1 MKHNRFRRLILSTLL
16 VITTACI
23 SIYAVRPSG
32 TYFEVTKHL
41 EILTSVFKGV
51 HEFYVEEPEPG
62 TLMSVAIDAMLDE
75 LDPYTIYYPES
86 RIEDLRFMNT
96 GEYGGIGALV
106 QPIDGRT
113 TVIEVY
119 EGYPAQEAGMRPGD
133 ILLSV
138 DGRELDGD
146 NADEDV
152 AELLKGE
159 SGSQVEVRLERPF
172 GGGILDLTVDR
183 AKVRVPAVTYSG
195 MLDDSTGY
203 IYLSK
208 FTRGSAGEVRK
219 ALMSLRDSAGMRQLV
234 LDLRGNGG
242 GLLKESVSIVNL
254 FVPKGTEIVSTRGKS
269 DQWNKSYLALGR
281 PTAEDMPL
289 VVLIDGQSASAS
301 EIVSGTLQ
309 DLDRA
314 VIVGMESFGKGL
326 VQQTKEMAFNTQLKV
341 TVAKYY
347 TASGRCIQRLDYG
360 GERDAQG
367 KAKAVSDTLLRT
379 FRTSGG
385 RPVVEGRG
393 IQPDIELETPYMS
406 TLLQRLLDEYE
417 VFHYATKVAAGLDST
432 DVPDPVSY
440 TMTEEDWTGFVPF
453 LEDADFEYTTESMR
467 ALDDLREVVRMEQY
481 DGVAGA
487 ALQQLGGAIEPNLDR
502 DLGLFEE
509 EVRQTLEEEV
519 VLRFHHAAG
528 MVERSL
534 TQDPTVSRALAV
546 FGEEMADVI
555 GWTKP
560 ASGAEDPSRE

>member
-1 MKHNRFRRLILSTLL
+1 MNILRSRRLLLPLILVAL
-16 VITTACI
+16 TTVAGVR
-23 SIYAVRPSG
+23 AVAPSG

-62 TLMSVAIDAMLDE
+62 TLMSTAIKAMLDE

-113 TVIEVY
+113 TVVEVY
-119 EGYPAQEAGMRPGD
+119 EGYPAQEAGLQPGD
-133 ILLSV
+133 IVLSV
-138 DGRELDGD
+138 DGRTLDEDFDGD
-146 NADEDV
+146 EVGD
-152 AELLKGE
+152 LLKGE
-159 SGSQVEVRLERPF
+159 SGSTVDIRIERPH
-172 GGGILDLTVDR
+172 GGGVLDLTVDR
-183 AKVRVPAVTYSG
+183 AKVRIPAVTYSG
-195 MLDDSTGY
+195 MLDDTTGY

-208 FTRGSAGEVRK
+208 FTRGSAGEVRQ

-242 GLLKESVSIVNL
+242 GLLNESVSIVNL
-254 FVPKGTEIVSTRGKS
+254 FVPKGTEIVSTKGKS
-269 DQWNKSYLALGR
+269 DNWNKSYKALGR

-326 VQQTKEMAFNTQLKV
+326 VQQTKDMAFNTRLKV

-360 GERDAQG
+360 GQRDAQG
-367 KAKAVSDTLLRT
+367 KAQAVSDTLLRT
-379 FRTSGG
+379 FRTKGG
-385 RPVVEGRG
+385 RPVLEGRG
-393 IQPDIELETPYMS
+393 IQPDIEVEVPFMS
-406 TLLQRLLDEYE
+406 TLLEGLLSDYQ
-417 VFHYATKVAAGLDST
+417 VFHYATKVAAGLDSS
-432 DVPDPVSY
+432 DVSDPVTF
-440 TMTEEDWTGFVPF
+440 TMGDDDWSGFRAH
-453 LEDADFEYTTESMR
+453 LEGDGFEYSTESM
-467 ALDDLREVVRMEQY
+467 AVLEELREVVGLEQY
-481 DGVAGA
+481 DGVAGS
-487 ALQQLGGAIEPNLDR
+487 ALENLGSTLEPNLER
-502 DLGLFEE
+502 DLALFEE
-509 EVRQTLEEEV
+509 EIRQTLEEEV
-519 VLRFHHAAG
+519 VLRFHYAAG

-534 TQDPTVSRALAV
+534 TRDLTVKRALEV
-546 FGEEMADVI
+546 FGDEMNATI
-555 GWTKP
+555 GWP
-560 ASGAEDPSRE
+560 AEDGQSPTGSRQ

>member
-1 MKHNRFRRLILSTLL
+1 MKPVRFLRISALL
-16 VITTACI
+16 LTVAFAAAMGIQAM
-23 SIYAVRPSG
+23 RPSG

-62 TLMSVAIDAMLDE
+62 TLMSVAIRAMLDE
-75 LDPYTIYYPES
+75 LDPYTVYYPES

-113 TVIEVY
+113 TVLEVY
-119 EGYPAQEAGMRPGD
+119 EGYPAQQAGIRPGD
-133 ILLSV
+133 ILLEV
-138 DGRELDGD
+138 DGRAVEDGMD
-146 NADEDV
+146 GGDV
-152 AELLKGE
+152 GELLEGE
-159 SGSQVEVRLERPF
+159 SGSAVRVKLERPF
-172 GGGILDLTVDR
+172 GGGTLDFTVER
-183 AKVRVPAVTYSG
+183 TKVRIPAVTYFG

-208 FTRGSAGEVRK
+208 FTRGSAGEVRD
-219 ALMSLRDSAGMRQLV
+219 ALLALRDSAGMKQLV

-242 GLLKESVSIVNL
+242 GLLNESVSIVNL

-269 DQWNKSYLALGR
+269 PQWNKSYKALGR

-326 VQQTKEMAFNTQLKV
+326 VQQTKDMAFNTRLKV

-360 GERDAQG
+360 GERDDQG

-379 FRTSGG
+379 FRTTGG
-385 RPVVEGRG
+385 RPVIEGRG
-393 IQPDIELETPYMS
+393 IQPDIEVEVPFMS
-406 TLLQRLLDEYE
+406 TLLQRLVDDFE
-417 VFHYATKVAAGLDST
+417 VFHYATKVASGLDSA
-432 DVPDPVSY
+432 DVPDPVEFGLNEAQWS
-440 TMTEEDWTGFVPF
+440 GFRTF
-453 LEDADFEYTTESMR
+453 LEDGDFEYTTESMM
-467 ALDDLREVVRMEQY
+467 AVEELREIVEMEQY
-481 DGVAGA
+481 AGVASA
-487 ALQQLGGAIEPNLDR
+487 SLDQLTTALEPNLER
-502 DLGLFEE
+502 DLGLFET
-509 EVRQTLEEEV
+509 EVRQTLEDEV
-519 VLRFHHAAG
+519 VLRFHYASG

-534 TQDPTVSRALAV
+534 TQDPTVDRALQV
-546 FGEEMADVI
+546 FGEEMTSVI
-555 GWTKP
+555 GPRP
-560 ASGAEDPSRE
+560 ASGEAGTPSRE

>member
-1 MKHNRFRRLILSTLL
+1 MKHNRLRPLALSTLL
-16 VITTACI
+16 VAITACI

-119 EGYPAQEAGMRPGD
+119 EGYPAQEAGIRPGD

-138 DGRELDGD
+138 DGKTIDGE
-146 NADEDV
+146 ADEDV
-152 AELLKGE
+152 GEWLKGE
-159 SGSQVEVRLERPF
+159 SGSQVEVRIDRPF
-172 GGGILDLTVDR
+172 GGGVLDLKVDR

-195 MLDDSTGY
+195 MLDDTTGY
-203 IYLSK
+203 IYLAK

-219 ALMSLRDSAGMRQLV
+219 ALMSLRDSAGMKQLV

-326 VQQTKEMAFNTQLKV
+326 VQQTKDMAFNTRLKV

-379 FRTSGG
+379 FRTTGG
-385 RPVVEGRG
+385 RPVIEGRG
-393 IQPDIELETPYMS
+393 IQPDIEVETPYMS

-417 VFHYATKVAAGLDST
+417 VFHYATRVASALDST

-440 TMTEEDWTGFVPF
+440 SMTESDWRGFIPF
-453 LEDADFEYTTESMR
+453 LEEAGFDYTTESLA
-467 ALDDLREVVRMEQY
+467 ALEDLREIVRMEQY
-481 DGVAGA
+481 DGVAGEA
-487 ALQQLGGAIEPNLDR
+487 MQQLDRALEPNLDR
-502 DLGLFEE
+502 DLGLFED

-519 VLRFHHAAG
+519 VLRFHYAAG

-534 TQDPTVSRALAV
+534 TRDPTVSRALDV
-546 FGEEMADVI
+546 FGAEMAEVI
-555 GWTKP
+555 GW
-560 ASGAEDPSRE
+560 SGTTGAAEDPTRE

>member
-1 MKHNRFRRLILSTLL
+1 MKHNRSRPLAVSTLL
-16 VITTACI
+16 VAITACI

-119 EGYPAQEAGMRPGD
+119 EGYPAQEAGIRPGD

-138 DGRELDGD
+138 DGKSIDGE
-146 NADEDV
+146 ADEDV
-152 AELLKGE
+152 GEWLKGE
-159 SGSQVEVRLERPF
+159 SGSQVEVRIDRPY
-172 GGGILDLTVDR
+172 GGGVLDLTVDR

-195 MLDDSTGY
+195 MLDDTTGY

-219 ALMSLRDSAGMRQLV
+219 ALMSLRDSAGMKQLV

-326 VQQTKEMAFNTQLKV
+326 VQQTKDMAFNTRLKV

-379 FRTSGG
+379 FRTTGG
-385 RPVVEGRG
+385 RPVIEGRG
-393 IQPDIELETPYMS
+393 IQPDIEVETPYMS

-417 VFHYATKVAAGLDST
+417 VFHYATRVASALDST

-440 TMTEEDWTGFVPF
+440 RMTESDWRGFIPF
-453 LEDADFEYTTESMR
+453 LEEAGFDYTTESMA
-467 ALDDLREVVRMEQY
+467 ALEDLREVVRMEQY
-481 DGVAGA
+481 DGVAGEA
-487 ALQQLGGAIEPNLDR
+487 MQQLDRALEPNLDR
-502 DLGLFEE
+502 DLGLFED

-519 VLRFHHAAG
+519 VLRFHYAAG

-534 TQDPTVSRALAV
+534 TRDPTVSRALDV
-546 FGEEMADVI
+546 FGAEMAEVI
-555 GWTKP
+555 GW
-560 ASGAEDPSRE
+560 SGTTGAGEDPTRE

>member
-1 MKHNRFRRLILSTLL
+1 MTSFRFRPVLTTLL
-16 VITTACI
+16 LVGVIAGIGIRAT
-23 SIYAVRPSG
+23 RPSG

-62 TLMSVAIDAMLDE
+62 TLMGVAIKAMLE
-75 LDPYTIYYPES
+75 KLDPYTIYYPES

-106 QPIDGRT
+106 QPIGGRT
-113 TVIEVY
+113 TVVEVY
-119 EGYPAQEAGMRPGD
+119 EGYPAQEVGIRPGD
-133 ILLSV
+133 IVISV
-138 DGRELDGD
+138 DGRRIGDDMDGD
-146 NADEDV
+146 EVGD
-152 AELLKGE
+152 LLKGE
-159 SGSQVEVRLERPF
+159 SGSEVEVVIERPH
-172 GGGILDLTVDR
+172 GGGLLTLTVER

-195 MLDDSTGY
+195 MLNDTTGY
-203 IYLSK
+203 IYLAQ

-219 ALMSLRDSAGMRQLV
+219 ALMALRDSAGMKQLV

-242 GLLKESVSIVNL
+242 GLLNESVSIVNL
-254 FVPKGTEIVSTRGKS
+254 FVPKGTEIVSTKGKS
-269 DQWNKSYLALGR
+269 DNWNKSYKALGN

-326 VQQTKEMAFNTQLKV
+326 VQQTKDMAFNTRLKV

-360 GERDAQG
+360 GERDEQG

-379 FRTSGG
+379 FLTKGG
-385 RPVVEGRG
+385 RPVIEGRG
-393 IQPDIELETPYMS
+393 IQPDIEVETPFMS
-406 TLLQRLLDEYE
+406 TLLERLLDSYE
-417 VFHYATKVAAGLDST
+417 VFHYATALSSRLDTT
-432 DVPDPVSY
+432 DVPDPVGYEMS
-440 TMTEEDWTGFVPF
+440 EEDWKGFKTH
-453 LEDADFEYTTESMR
+453 LEAAGFEYSTECMMV
-467 ALDDLREVVRMEQY
+467 LEELREVVGLEQY
-481 DGVAGA
+481 DAVADVPLL
-487 ALQQLGGAIEPNLDR
+487 ALEEALAPNLDR
-502 DLGLFEE
+502 DLGLFED

-519 VLRFHHAAG
+519 VMRFHHASG

-534 TQDPTVSRALAV
+534 TRDPTVHRALEV
-546 FGEEMADVI
+546 FGGEMTTVLGAVAPSP
-555 GWTKP
+555 GVSP
-560 ASGAEDPSRE
+560 ARQ

>member
-1 MKHNRFRRLILSTLL
+1 MNNLRTRRLLLPLTLVVL
-16 VITTACI
+16 TAVAGVR
-23 SIYAVRPSG
+23 AVAPSG

-62 TLMSVAIDAMLDE
+62 TLMSAAIKAMLEE
-75 LDPYTIYYPES
+75 LDPYTVYYPES

-113 TVIEVY
+113 TVVEVY
-119 EGYPAQEAGMRPGD
+119 EGYPAQEAGLKPGD
-133 ILLSV
+133 IVLSV
-138 DGRELDGD
+138 DGRTLEDDMGGD
-146 NADEDV
+146 EV
-152 AELLKGE
+152 GELLKGE
-159 SGSQVEVRLERPF
+159 SGSEVEVRIERPH
-172 GGGILDLTVDR
+172 GGGILDLTVNR
-183 AKVRVPAVTYSG
+183 AKVRIPAVTYSG
-195 MLDDSTGY
+195 MLDDTTGY

-269 DQWNKSYLALGR
+269 DNWNKSYTALGR

-326 VQQTKEMAFNTQLKV
+326 VQQTKDMAFNTRLKV

-360 GERDAQG
+360 GQRDAQG
-367 KAKAVSDTLLRT
+367 KAQAVSDTLLRT
-379 FRTSGG
+379 FQTKGG
-385 RPVVEGRG
+385 RPVIEGRG
-393 IQPDIELETPYMS
+393 IQPDIEVEVPFMS
-406 TLLQRLLDEYE
+406 TLLEGLLSDYQ
-417 VFHYATKVAAGLDST
+417 VFHYATQVAAGLDSI
-432 DVPDPVSY
+432 DVPDPVDY
-440 TMTEEDWTGFVPF
+440 A
-453 LEDADFEYTTESMR
+453 LADADWQGFQPHLEAQGFEYTTESMTV
-467 ALDDLREVVRMEQY
+467 LGELREAIGIEQY
-481 DGVAGA
+481 DGVAGE
-487 ALQQLGGAIEPNLDR
+487 ALEQLNKQLEPNLER
-502 DLGLFEE
+502 DLALFETE
-509 EVRQTLEEEV
+509 IRQTLEEEV
-519 VLRFHHAAG
+519 VLRFHYAAG

-534 TQDPTVSRALAV
+534 AHDPTVKRALEV
-546 FGEEMADVI
+546 FGDEMAATI
-555 GWTKP
+555 GWKELSP
-560 ASGAEDPSRE
+560 AEAPGTSE

>member
-1 MKHNRFRRLILSTLL
+1 MKHNRSRPLAVSTLL
-16 VITTACI
+16 VAITACI

-106 QPIDGRT
+106 QPINGRT

-119 EGYPAQEAGMRPGD
+119 EGYPAQEAGIRPGD

-138 DGRELDGD
+138 DGKSIDGE
-146 NADEDV
+146 ADEDV
-152 AELLKGE
+152 GEWLKGE
-159 SGSQVEVRLERPF
+159 SGSQVEVRIDRPY
-172 GGGILDLTVDR
+172 GGGVLDLTVDR

-195 MLDDSTGY
+195 MLDDTTGY

-219 ALMSLRDSAGMRQLV
+219 ALMSLRDSAGMKQLV

-326 VQQTKEMAFNTQLKV
+326 VQQTKDMAFNTRLKV

-379 FRTSGG
+379 FRTTGG
-385 RPVVEGRG
+385 RPVIEGRG
-393 IQPDIELETPYMS
+393 IQPDIEVETPYMS

-417 VFHYATKVAAGLDST
+417 VFHYATRVASALDST

-440 TMTEEDWTGFVPF
+440 RMTESDWRGFIPF
-453 LEDADFEYTTESMR
+453 LEEAGFDYTTESMA
-467 ALDDLREVVRMEQY
+467 ALEDLREVVRMEQY
-481 DGVAGA
+481 DGVAGEA
-487 ALQQLGGAIEPNLDR
+487 MQQLDRALEPNLDR
-502 DLGLFEE
+502 DLGLFED

-519 VLRFHHAAG
+519 VLRFHYAAG

-534 TQDPTVSRALAV
+534 TRDPTVSRALDV
-546 FGEEMADVI
+546 FGAEMAEVI
-555 GWTKP
+555 GW
-560 ASGAEDPSRE
+560 SGTTGAGEDPTRE

>member
-1 MKHNRFRRLILSTLL
+1 MKHNRLRPLALSTLL
-16 VITTACI
+16 VAITACI

-106 QPIDGRT
+106 EPIDGRT

-119 EGYPAQEAGMRPGD
+119 EGYPAQEAGIRPGD

-138 DGRELDGD
+138 DGKTIDGE
-146 NADEDV
+146 ADEDV
-152 AELLKGE
+152 GEWLKGE
-159 SGSQVEVRLERPF
+159 SGSQVKVRIDRPF
-172 GGGILDLTVDR
+172 GGGVLDLTVDR

-195 MLDDSTGY
+195 MLDDTTGY
-203 IYLSK
+203 IYLAK

-219 ALMSLRDSAGMRQLV
+219 ALMSLRDSAGMKQLV

-326 VQQTKEMAFNTQLKV
+326 VQQTKDMAFNTRLKV

-379 FRTSGG
+379 FRTTGG
-385 RPVVEGRG
+385 RPVIEGRG
-393 IQPDIELETPYMS
+393 IQPDIEVETPYMS

-417 VFHYATKVAAGLDST
+417 VFHYATRVASALDST

-440 TMTEEDWTGFVPF
+440 SMTESDWRGFIPF
-453 LEDADFEYTTESMR
+453 LEEAGFDYTTESLA
-467 ALDDLREVVRMEQY
+467 ALEDLREIVRMEQY
-481 DGVAGA
+481 DGVAGEA
-487 ALQQLGGAIEPNLDR
+487 MQQLDRALEPNLDR
-502 DLGLFEE
+502 DLGLFED

-519 VLRFHHAAG
+519 VLRFHYAAG

-534 TQDPTVSRALAV
+534 TRDPTVSRALDV
-546 FGEEMADVI
+546 FGAEMAEVI
-555 GWTKP
+555 GW
-560 ASGAEDPSRE
+560 SGTTGAAEDPTRE

>member
-1 MKHNRFRRLILSTLL
+1 MKTFRSHKVVMTVLLAGVTALIGLRAAQL
-16 VITTACI
+16 
-23 SIYAVRPSG
+23 PG

-75 LDPYTIYYPES
+75 LDPYTVYYPES

-106 QPIDGRT
+106 QPINGKT
-113 TVIEVY
+113 TIIEVY
-119 EGYPAQEAGMRPGD
+119 EGYPAQEAGLRPGD
-133 ILLSV
+133 VVLAVGGQS
-138 DGRELDGD
+138 LDGD
-146 NADEDV
+146 TNTEEVGD
-152 AELLKGE
+152 LLKGE
-159 SGSQVEVRLERPF
+159 SGSEIEIRIDRPYAGGVMDVMVE
-172 GGGILDLTVDR
+172 R

-195 MLDDSTGY
+195 MLDDTTGY

-219 ALMSLRDSAGMRQLV
+219 ALMSLRDSAGMTQLV
-234 LDLRGNGG
+234 FDLRGNGG
-242 GLLKESVSIVNL
+242 GLLNESVSIVNL

-269 DQWNKSYLALGR
+269 ENWNKSYKALGR

-314 VIVGMESFGKGL
+314 VIVGTESFGKGL
-326 VQQTKEMAFNTQLKV
+326 VQQTKDMAFNTRLKV

-360 GERDAQG
+360 GERDSQG
-367 KAKAVSDTLLRT
+367 KARAVSDTLLRT
-379 FRTSGG
+379 FETTGG
-385 RPVVEGRG
+385 RPVIEGRG
-393 IQPDIELETPYMS
+393 IQPDIEVETPFMS
-406 TLLQRLLDEYE
+406 TLLQRLLDEFE
-417 VFHYATKVAAGLDST
+417 VFHYATQVAAGLDST

-440 TMTEEDWTGFVPF
+440 ALTASDWAGFLSS
-453 LEDADFEYTTESMR
+453 LETAGFEYDTESM
-467 ALDDLREVVRMEQY
+467 VVLEELQKVVGLEQY
-481 DGVAGA
+481 QGVAEESLA
-487 ALQQLGGAIEPNLDR
+487 QLRQALQPNLER

-509 EVRQTLEEEV
+509 EIRQTLEGEV
-519 VLRFHHAAG
+519 VLRFHYAAG
-528 MVERSL
+528 LVERSL
-534 TQDPTVSRALAV
+534 TQDPTVGRALSV
-546 FGEEMADVI
+546 FGEELSGILGQAAD
-555 GWTKP
+555 TES
-560 ASGAEDPSRE
+560 APSRE

>member
-1 MKHNRFRRLILSTLL
+1 MKHNRLRPLALSTLL
-16 VITTACI
+16 VAITACI

-119 EGYPAQEAGMRPGD
+119 EGYPAQEAGIRPGD

-138 DGRELDGD
+138 DGKTIDGE
-146 NADEDV
+146 ADEDV
-152 AELLKGE
+152 GEWLKGE
-159 SGSQVEVRLERPF
+159 SGSQVEVRIDRPF
-172 GGGILDLTVDR
+172 GGGVLDLTVDR

-195 MLDDSTGY
+195 MLDDTTGY
-203 IYLSK
+203 IYLAK

-219 ALMSLRDSAGMRQLV
+219 ALMSLRDSAGMKQLV

-326 VQQTKEMAFNTQLKV
+326 VQQTKDMAFNTRLKV

-379 FRTSGG
+379 FRTTGG
-385 RPVVEGRG
+385 RPVIEGRG
-393 IQPDIELETPYMS
+393 IQPDIEVETPYMS

-417 VFHYATKVAAGLDST
+417 VFHYATRVASALDST

-440 TMTEEDWTGFVPF
+440 SMTESDWRGFIPF
-453 LEDADFEYTTESMR
+453 LEEAGFDYTTESLA
-467 ALDDLREVVRMEQY
+467 ALEDLREIVRMEQY
-481 DGVAGA
+481 DGVAGEA
-487 ALQQLGGAIEPNLDR
+487 MQQLDRALEPNLDR
-502 DLGLFEE
+502 DLGLFED

-519 VLRFHHAAG
+519 VLRFHYAAG

-534 TQDPTVSRALAV
+534 TRDPTVSRALDV
-546 FGEEMADVI
+546 FGAEMAEVI
-555 GWTKP
+555 GW
-560 ASGAEDPSRE
+560 SGTTGAAEDPTRE

>member
-1 MKHNRFRRLILSTLL
+1 MKHNRSRPLAVSTLL
-16 VITTACI
+16 VAITACI

-106 QPIDGRT
+106 QPINGRT

-119 EGYPAQEAGMRPGD
+119 EGYPAQEAGIRPGD

-138 DGRELDGD
+138 DGKSIDGE
-146 NADEDV
+146 ADEDV
-152 AELLKGE
+152 GEWLKGE
-159 SGSQVEVRLERPF
+159 SGSQVEVRIDRPY
-172 GGGILDLTVDR
+172 GGGVLDLTVDR

-195 MLDDSTGY
+195 MLDDTTGY

-219 ALMSLRDSAGMRQLV
+219 ALMSLRDSAGMKQLV

-326 VQQTKEMAFNTQLKV
+326 VQQTKDMAFNTRLKV

-379 FRTSGG
+379 FRTTGG
-385 RPVVEGRG
+385 RPVIEGRG
-393 IQPDIELETPYMS
+393 IQPDIEVETPYMS

-417 VFHYATKVAAGLDST
+417 VFHYATRVASALDST
-432 DVPDPVSY
+432 DVPDPVSHPCSG
-440 TMTEEDWTGFVPF
+440 EFVHEVARPVLDP
-453 LEDADFEYTTESMR
+453 LEQSQALARVAHHAAARRRPGRPGRSPRRTRRSPRGDAH
-467 ALDDLREVVRMEQY
+467 DLRPALRSVSPGRAPPRRSQRAAAVAAAGSR
-481 DGVAGA
+481 GSAAAGA
-487 ALQQLGGAIEPNLDR
+487 AAGVPHAVAPGQPAPPAAAPH
-502 DLGLFEE
+502 
-509 EVRQTLEEEV
+509 
-519 VLRFHHAAG
+519 VLAA
-528 MVERSL
+528 
-534 TQDPTVSRALAV
+534 
-546 FGEEMADVI
+546 ADA
-555 GWTKP
+555 G
-560 ASGAEDPSRE
+560 D